1 MQKYN
6 YLIIRH
12 MSDNLKNHEDM
23 INQKA
28 KEGYE
33 AVNITSEDGMLITL
47 MKKEK
52 GNTDKKNKI

>member
-1 MQKYN
+1 MKKYN

-12 MSDNLKNHEDM
+12 MSDNLQNHEDM

-52 GNTDKKNKI
+52 GNADKKNKI

>member
-1 MQKYN
+1 MQKYK

-12 MSDNLKNHEDM
+12 MSDNLQSHEDM

>member
-1 MQKYN
+1 
-6 YLIIRH
+6 
-12 MSDNLKNHEDM
+12 MSDNLQSHEDM

>member
-12 MSDNLKNHEDM
+12 MSDNLQNHEDM